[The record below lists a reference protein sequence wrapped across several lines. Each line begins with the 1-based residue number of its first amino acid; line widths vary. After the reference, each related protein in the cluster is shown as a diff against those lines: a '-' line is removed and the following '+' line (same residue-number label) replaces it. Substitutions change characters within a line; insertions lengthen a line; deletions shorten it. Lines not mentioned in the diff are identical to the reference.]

1 MSTTGKSSASERVA
15 DVLKSG
21 LERQLVAEQ
30 DAIAV
35 AGHGSHIVTNKFEPG
50 AAQDFGQLDVSW
62 DDEQFRIFADRLS
75 ELKDDSTV

>member
-1 MSTTGKSSASERVA
+1 MSATNEGGAGRRVA

-21 LERQLVAEQ
+21 LERQLVAEE

-50 AAQDFGQLDVSW
+50 AALDAGQADLSW
-62 DDEQFRIFADRLS
+62 DDEKFRQFVDRLS
-75 ELKDDSTV
+75 EAQDSGLR

>member
-1 MSTTGKSSASERVA
+1 LSTTGESSASERVA

-21 LERQLVAEQ
+21 LERQLVEEQ

-50 AAQDFGQLDVSW
+50 AAQDAGRLDVGW
-62 DDEQFRIFADRLS
+62 DDEKFRAFADRLS
-75 ELKDDSTV
+75 ELKDDSAV